1 MSGLRHVVLFTW
13 TPEATQEQKDT
24 LQRRLAG
31 LPGLVPEI
39 KAYSY
44 GSDAGINEGGYD
56 FAIIADFADLESY
69 LVYRDHPDHRALIE
83 ECITPIRD
91 QRAAIQY
98 ELA

>member
-1 MSGLRHVVLFTW
+1 MSGVRHVVLFTW
-13 TPEATQEQKDT
+13 KPDTTQEQRDA
-24 LQRRLAG
+24 LMRRLAE

-39 KAYSY
+39 KSYSY
-44 GSDAGINEGGYD
+44 GPDAGINEGGYD
-56 FAIIADFADLESY
+56 FAIVADFADRDSY

-98 ELA
+98 ELG